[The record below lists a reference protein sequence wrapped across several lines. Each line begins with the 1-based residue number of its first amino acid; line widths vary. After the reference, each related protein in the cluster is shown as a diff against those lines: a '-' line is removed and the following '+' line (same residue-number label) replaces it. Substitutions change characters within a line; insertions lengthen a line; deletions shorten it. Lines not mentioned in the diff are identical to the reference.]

1 MSKLVVS
8 KYIET
13 SADGEKLIFDVDDTF
28 ASGGETDISETIAAL
43 EARIEALEAS
53 SEEPATTESDEE
65 NTDGE

>member
-13 SADGEKLIFDVDDTF
+13 SADGEKLIFEVDDELT
-28 ASGGETDISETIAAL
+28 ETTNSEAP
-43 EARIEALEAS
+43 
-53 SEEPATTESDEE
+53 SEEPVPVEPGKQ

>member
-13 SADGEKLIFDVDDTF
+13 SADGEKLIFEVDDELSD
-28 ASGGETDISETIAAL
+28 AINP
-43 EARIEALEAS
+43 EAS
-53 SEEPATTESDEE
+53 SEEDVPVESDEE